1 MPSDQSRVRAWT
13 DSLISFACVVLMIT
27 AAKIAIAEPYYVP
40 SGSMQPTLLI
50 GDELLA
56 TKYPYGY
63 STASLPASIVL
74 PSTPRIFG
82 ALPERG
88 DVVVFR
94 WPGDGSQVWVKRVIG
109 LPGNRIELRSG
120 RLWINGSPVGLRA
133 DGVGEAETE
142 TGRQVTATRFTE
154 TLPGSRDH
162 AILRMRTPGHGDDM
176 SEVVV
181 PPNHLFVMGD
191 NRDNS
196 SDSRF
201 PVSAGGIG
209 MLPVE
214 NLIGRVDRLVG
225 SWDLGLKNQPLWTW
239 PSGLRLSRFFAA
251 IQ

>member
-1 MPSDQSRVRAWT
+1 MTANVSRVRAWT
-13 DSLISFACVVLMIT
+13 DSLISLGCVVLMIT
-27 AAKIAIAEPYYVP
+27 VAKIAIAEPYYVP
-40 SGSMQPTLLI
+40 SGSMEPTLLI

-74 PSTPRIFG
+74 PRTSRLFG

-94 WPGDGSQVWVKRVIG
+94 WPGDASQVWVKRVIG
-109 LPGNRIELRSG
+109 LPGDHVALRSG
-120 RLWINGSPVGLRA
+120 RLSINGQPVGLRA

-142 TGRQVTATRFTE
+142 SGRQMPAARFIE

-162 AILRMRTPGHGDDM
+162 AILRMRAPDHDDDM

-196 SDSRF
+196 ADSRF
-201 PVSAGGIG
+201 PVQAGGVG
-209 MLPVE
+209 MLPVA
-214 NLIGRVDRLVG
+214 NLIGRADRLVG
-225 SWDLGLKNQPLWTW
+225 SWDLGLKSQPLWTW
-239 PSGLRLSRFFAA
+239 PSGLRLSRFFTA
-251 IQ
+251 IH